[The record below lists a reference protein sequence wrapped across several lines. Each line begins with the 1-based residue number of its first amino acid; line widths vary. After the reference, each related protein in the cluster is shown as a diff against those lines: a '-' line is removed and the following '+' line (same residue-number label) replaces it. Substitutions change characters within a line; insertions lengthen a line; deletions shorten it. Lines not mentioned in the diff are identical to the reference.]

1 MHPDLPPLHFC
12 ESTSASAAAAAAA
25 ASATTAAAATAAA
38 LCTLTF
44 HLSTSAQECKPAPS
58 RCARRGAL
66 VLREPPPGDR
76 RAGDAGLVHLDDDRW
91 MQAATAAAGG
101 VSCNAL
107 CHSRVYTSCF
117 LAILTPASHT
127 RLSVP
132 PPPHPRSSKRATL
145 RKWNSFGARSETAR
159 SPILVVLL
167 MASAPRG
174 PRCT

>member
-1 MHPDLPPLHFC
+1 MSVC

-44 HLSTSAQECKPAPS
+44 HLSTSAQECFPPAPS

-101 VSCNAL
+101 VTPSCNAL